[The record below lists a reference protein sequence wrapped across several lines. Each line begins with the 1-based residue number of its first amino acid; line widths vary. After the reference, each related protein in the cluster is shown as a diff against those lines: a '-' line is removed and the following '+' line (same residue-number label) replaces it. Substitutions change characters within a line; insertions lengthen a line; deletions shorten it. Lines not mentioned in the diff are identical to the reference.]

1 MQKLQLTLKEACDVL
16 KCTPSELVTRI
27 GDLKKKKKES
37 KQVFDVDTLLAGARQ
52 VGGVDVVFASIDQGD
67 TKQLRLL
74 ADQLREKSQS
84 VVALLRSSD
93 DISAYVL
100 CMSSSI
106 TGRLNGREI
115 IKRLDAVDG
124 ISSWWRKG

>member
-1 MQKLQLTLKEACDVL
+1 M
-16 KCTPSELVTRI
+16 
-27 GDLKKKKKES
+27 
-37 KQVFDVDTLLAGARQ
+37 
-52 VGGVDVVFASIDQGD
+52 
-67 TKQLRLL
+67 

-124 ISSWWRKG
+124 ISCRGGGKDNLFQGKIEAGSGLSKKAVILK